1 MTLHWWMHWFWVTML
16 LIVTASTGR
25 NLAAPQS
32 DVMHYADFEIEPH
45 VAERQARAMYFT
57 KTPQNTNTNRTT
69 PTTQKNTTEKEP
81 TKTETF
87 VTNMTLSL
95 TNITQ
100 VQTRIKWTPINI
112 TDSNV
117 SIISLPDNTTN
128 LNLTMDFTNT
138 ESQNSTFAK
147 KRNLTTPDF
156 VKEDLT
162 LEGASESRIVTEKPL
177 SLETAFLQTRIPPNV
192 ESSRRIIDTTDGGMD
207 TGAIAGISFAALVL
221 AALAGSTAFVL
232 YRRRYLNKPQT
243 LNDKCS
249 NPDSSGYLDDSTI
262 RDNSEE
268 MYSLDNDSFLN
279 SLEAMTIQN
288 YWTDT
293 VKHTKL

>member
-1 MTLHWWMHWFWVTML
+1 MTLHWWMHWFWVTTL
-16 LIVTASTGR
+16 LILCESSGST
-25 NLAAPQS
+25 LAAPQS
-32 DVMHYADFEIEPH
+32 EELQHMTTDVEQQRTP
-45 VAERQARAMYFT
+45 ERQPRAMYFT
-57 KTPQNTNTNRTT
+57 KTPPASTPRTIVNITINQTERETERTT
-69 PTTQKNTTEKEP
+69 TSTSTEATTPEIVHPSIQWVPANTTDI
-81 TKTETF
+81 
-87 VTNMTLSL
+87 
-95 TNITQ
+95 TNITKSKDD
-100 VQTRIKWTPINI
+100 TLI
-112 TDSNV
+112 TNSTVTSNV
-117 SIISLPDNTTN
+117 
-128 LNLTMDFTNT
+128 T
-138 ESQNSTFAK
+138 ETQNSTFASK
-147 KRNLTTPDF
+147 KRNLTRPDL
-156 VKEDLT
+156 VKGGPNV
-162 LEGASESRIVTEKPL
+162 EGVSESKIVTEKPL
-177 SLETAFLQTRIPPNV
+177 SLETSFLQTRIPPNV
-192 ESSRRIIDTTDGGMD
+192 ESSRRVIDPGEGDMD
-207 TGAIAGISFAALVL
+207 MGAIAGISFAALVL

>member
-1 MTLHWWMHWFWVTML
+1 MFS
-16 LIVTASTGR
+16 ASTGR

-32 DVMHYADFEIEPH
+32 GELHTELEVERQS
-45 VAERQARAMYFT
+45 AERQARAMYFT
-57 KTPQNTNTNRTT
+57 KTPQISTTRPTPIVNETERNTRESAKYNSSNTNETVV
-69 PTTQKNTTEKEP
+69 NTTE
-81 TKTETF
+81 
-87 VTNMTLSL
+87 
-95 TNITQ
+95 
-100 VQTRIKWTPINI
+100 VQQIQWTPVNT
-112 TDSNV
+112 TDTNV
-117 SIISLPDNTTN
+117 SIIALPENTTHSN
-128 LNLTMDFTNT
+128 IITDYTNVND
-138 ESQNSTFAK
+138 SQNSTFASR
-147 KRNLTTPDF
+147 KRNLTKPEF
-156 VKEDLT
+156 IKEDLT
-162 LEGASESRIVTEKPL
+162 LEGVAESRIVTEKPL
-177 SLETAFLQTRIPPNV
+177 SLETIYLQTRIPPNV
-192 ESSRRIIDTTDGGMD
+192 ESSRRVIDSGGGGMD